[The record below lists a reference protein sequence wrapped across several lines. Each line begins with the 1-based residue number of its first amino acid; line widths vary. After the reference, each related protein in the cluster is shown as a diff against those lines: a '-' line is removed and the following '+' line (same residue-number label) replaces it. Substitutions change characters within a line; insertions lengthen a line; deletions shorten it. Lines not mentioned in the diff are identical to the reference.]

1 MDSLL
6 NYDLNELNE
15 LVVSL
20 GEKEYR
26 GKQIFDWIYRKRA
39 MSVNDMS
46 NLSLD
51 LRNILSES
59 GSLDTLE
66 LVHKSV
72 ASDGTTK
79 FLFKC
84 FDGAL
89 IETVLMIFDYG
100 YSVCVTTQVG
110 CAMGCKFCASGLL
123 KKDRNLSSAEIVNQ
137 VLYVQREL
145 DKINERV
152 SHIVVMGIGEPMD
165 NYDNVMR
172 FIRIINNDLGLGIGA
187 RHITVSTCG
196 VAPMIKK
203 FAKEMTQVNLAISLH
218 APNDAL
224 RNEIMPINYRFNL
237 SKLFEALEYYQEH
250 SSRRLTF
257 EYILLDG
264 VNDQKEHAYELA
276 KLVRRMNG
284 YVNLIPYNPVD
295 EHGYKRTPRKQA
307 LLFHDILIRNGVM
320 STIRQEKGS
329 DIDAAC
335 GQLRAKVLKNA

>member
-1 MDSLL
+1 MGSLL

-26 GKQIFDWIYRKRA
+26 GKQIFDWIYRKRVA
-39 MSVNDMS
+39 SVNDMS
-46 NLSLD
+46 NLSMG
-51 LRNILSES
+51 LRDTLSKS

-72 ASDGTTK
+72 ATDGTTK

-237 SKLFEALEYYQEH
+237 SKLFDALEYYQNH

-264 VNDQKEHAYELA
+264 INDQKEHAYELA
-276 KLVRRMNG
+276 KLVRNMNG

-307 LLFHDILIRNGVM
+307 LVFHEILIRNGVM